1 MLKWFKKKEQLQDP
15 SVPEIPKTEV
25 EAPAPNEPEKKT
37 TGQTMYSIGL
47 TDENR
52 VSLKMG
58 YSEITMNA
66 QGVQNIIDQLE
77 LFKLQII
84 DEAQPKKA
92 RSKKNV

>member
-1 MLKWFKKKEQLQDP
+1 
-15 SVPEIPKTEV
+15 
-25 EAPAPNEPEKKT
+25 
-37 TGQTMYSIGL
+37 
-47 TDENR
+47 
-52 VSLKMG
+52 MG

-92 RSKKNV
+92 RSKKDA